1 MNKKEKQEELKLKE
15 KQEKSWKLL
24 KRLQCIRFR
33 LEWKKYSEIIE
44 ILWVSHDTIANW
56 VKKYNIGWIN
66 ELLKTNNKW
75 KPWKLWEKELAEIRE
90 KNITKWFNT
99 AVEAKKYIEDNFWQK
114 YCLSN
119 IRNILKK
126 TKI

>member
-1 MNKKEKQEELKLKE
+1 MDKKEKLEEIKIKE

-33 LEWKKYSEIIE
+33 LEKKKYSEIIE
-44 ILWVSHDTIANW
+44 ILWVSHDTIANR
-56 VKKYNIGWIN
+56 VKKYNIWWIN
-66 ELLKTNNKW
+66 ELLRTNNKW
-75 KPWKLWEKELAEIRE
+75 KPWKLWEKELDEIRE
-90 KNITKWFNT
+90 KNKSKWFNT
-99 AVEAKKYIEDNFWQK
+99 AIEAKKYIEDNFWIK

-119 IRNILKK
+119 VRNILKK